1 MFRAL
6 FVIAVAVLCM
16 SGCRPWQQAEQVLHT
31 ADSLDAQGVIYRD
44 TAAFRSVIRTYD
56 RPVVRCLKH
65 SDLGKAYYYLGRNY
79 EDYHQRYL
87 AAAKCYTRSDQCHMS
102 DPIMQGRVYSS
113 IEWMYALGE
122 EHLLALDFAQ
132 KALDCYECAGDT
144 THYVHGLLNMAQ
156 MYGSAKMY
164 SSEDSLLSIVSTLAL
179 DSNTL
184 TRFYEQKG
192 YYYYDTQQYDSSL
205 LYFHRSLNILV
216 CNPNKFYTLHCMMKS
231 HYRQNYLDSAAYYAR
246 AVLRS
251 AYPPICTNACYVLM
265 EDAEQRGDAEAVAEY
280 AHLRADLQKEVVPT
294 RSDSKAGVEYIKQ
307 YYAHQSGI
315 GKRVLLI
322 VFTIVFA
329 IGILFFMA
337 YTYNKRLTNAR
348 REASVKEQ
356 QIQEMKA
363 QAKQRKQEKRDAI
376 EITVEKH
383 RLLFTFDSRI
393 WQDDSL
399 LCSKADEH
407 LYNLYTRLHS
417 QYKIEIQDLKICLL
431 TLYGASRPEVA
442 ACICRAVSSV
452 PKLRAN
458 TAKKMGT
465 NYPQLRN
472 FLLDYLA
479 T

>member
-31 ADSLDAQGVIYRD
+31 ADSLDAQSVIYCD
-44 TAAFRSVIRTYD
+44 TAAFQSVILTYD

-87 AAAKCYTRSDQCHMS
+87 SAAKCYTRSDQCHIS
-102 DPIMQGRVYSS
+102 DPIMRGRVYSS

-231 HYRQNYLDSAAYYAR
+231 HYRQNYLDSATYYAR

-280 AHLRADLQKEVVPT
+280 AHLRADLQKEVGST
-294 RSDSKAGVEYIKQ
+294 RSDREEGAKYIKQ
-307 YYAHQSGI
+307 YNAHQSNI
-315 GKRVLLI
+315 GKRALLI
-322 VFTIVFA
+322 FIGIVFVISVLFA
-329 IGILFFMA
+329 IA
-337 YTYNKRLTNAR
+337 YTYYKRLTRAR
-348 REASVKEQ
+348 KEASHRV
-356 QIQEMKA
+356 QEMNQHHVKTTEKLE
-363 QAKQRKQEKRDAI
+363 KQLDLFAEYMEQHDEVWADDAAFLNTI
-376 EITVEKH
+376 
-383 RLLFTFDSRI
+383 
-393 WQDDSL
+393 
-399 LCSKADEH
+399 
-407 LYNLYTRLHS
+407 NLYLWNMADTLRASYHLS
-417 QYKIEIQDLKICLL
+417 VQDIKICVMTLL
-431 TLYGASRPEVA
+431 NMSRKEMAAKLFRAESSIPQMRARVA
-442 ACICRAVSSV
+442 QKAGVSTQE
-452 PKLRAN
+452 LRDFLI
-458 TAKKMGT
+458 K
-465 NYPQLRN
+465 QLT
-472 FLLDYLA
+472 D
-479 T
+479 

>member
-31 ADSLDAQGVIYRD
+31 ADSLDAQGVIYYD
-44 TAAFRSVIRTYD
+44 TAAFQSVILTYD

-87 AAAKCYTRSDQCHMS
+87 SAAECYTSSDQCHMS

-231 HYRQNYLDSAAYYAR
+231 HYRQNYLDSATYYAR

-337 YTYNKRLTNAR
+337 YTYNKRLNYAR
-348 REASVKEQ
+348 KEASHRT
-356 QIQEMKA
+356 QEMHQQ
-363 QAKQRKQEKRDAI
+363 QAKTTKKLEKQLDLFAEYMEQHDEVWTDDAAFLNTI
-376 EITVEKH
+376 
-383 RLLFTFDSRI
+383 
-393 WQDDSL
+393 
-399 LCSKADEH
+399 
-407 LYNLYTRLHS
+407 NLYLWNMADTLRASYHLS
-417 QYKIEIQDLKICLL
+417 VQDLKICVL
-431 TLYGASRPEVA
+431 TLLNMSRKEMAAKLFRAESSIPQMRARVA
-442 ACICRAVSSV
+442 QKVGVSTQE
-452 PKLRAN
+452 LRDFLI
-458 TAKKMGT
+458 KQLT
-465 NYPQLRN
+465 N
-472 FLLDYLA
+472 
-479 T
+479 